1 MNYLEFPDGSLFW
14 QQTTYLRLDMERKFE
29 IWLDSGANIHSCK
42 KTVVTLDDLGL
53 SENEWNEMD
62 QDEKDEN
69 MRDVAFET
77 LDWGWKEI

>member
-1 MNYLEFPDGSLFW
+1 
-14 QQTTYLRLDMERKFE
+14 MERKFE

-42 KTVVTLDDLGL
+42 NTVVTLDDLGL

>member
-1 MNYLEFPDGSLFW
+1 MA
-14 QQTTYLRLDMERKFE
+14 RKFE

-42 KTVVTLDDLGL
+42 KTIMTLDDIGL
-53 SENEWNEMD
+53 SEEEWDEMD

-77 LDWGWKEI
+77 LDWGWKEV

>member
-1 MNYLEFPDGSLFW
+1 MVGF
-14 QQTTYLRLDMERKFE
+14 RRK
-29 IWLDSGANIHSCK
+29 HSFLQ

>member
-1 MNYLEFPDGSLFW
+1 
-14 QQTTYLRLDMERKFE
+14 MERKFE
-29 IWLDSGANIHSCK
+29 IWLDSGANIHSCE

>member
-1 MNYLEFPDGSLFW
+1 MLRPAEDEIN
-14 QQTTYLRLDMERKFE
+14 QQAINLRVLNMTRKFE

-42 KTVVTLDDLGL
+42 KTIVTLDDIGL
-53 SENEWNEMD
+53 SEEEWDEMD

-77 LDWGWKEI
+77 LDWGWKEV

>member
-1 MNYLEFPDGSLFW
+1 MKFGWIPA
-14 QQTTYLRLDMERKFE
+14 QTFIL
-29 IWLDSGANIHSCK
+29 AK

>member
-1 MNYLEFPDGSLFW
+1 
-14 QQTTYLRLDMERKFE
+14 MERKFE

-62 QDEKDEN
+62 QDEKTKTCV
-69 MRDVAFET
+69 M
-77 LDWGWKEI
+77 

>member
-1 MNYLEFPDGSLFW
+1 MKFGWIPA
-14 QQTTYLRLDMERKFE
+14 QTFIL
-29 IWLDSGANIHSCK
+29 AK
-42 KTVVTLDDLGL
+42 KTVVTLGDLGL
-53 SENEWNEMD
+53 SENEWDEMD